1 VRFKKRRVKGIK
13 KQKKEEKKMSEEKGD
28 NLFEQ
33 WWRWMGDMWETMV
46 SSIWENLFPEGKKK
60 ELVDKST
67 QTEKEEVKKK
77 KRLNVF
83 SEMVGTFF

>member
-1 VRFKKRRVKGIK
+1 
-13 KQKKEEKKMSEEKGD
+13 
-28 NLFEQ
+28 
-33 WWRWMGDMWETMV
+33 MV

-83 SEMVGTFF
+83 SEWTGTFF

>member
-1 VRFKKRRVKGIK
+1 
-13 KQKKEEKKMSEEKGD
+13 MSEEKGE

-33 WWRWMGDMWETMV
+33 WWRWMGDLWETMV

-67 QTEKEEVKKK
+67 QTEKEVVEKKK

-83 SEMVGTFF
+83 SEWVGTYF